1 MSVVLIGFAV
11 LLILILVIR
20 MPIAFAM
27 GIVGFFG
34 FAILQGLS

>member
-11 LLILILVIR
+11 LLFLILVIR

-27 GIVGFFG
+27 GVVGF
-34 FAILQGLS
+34 